1 MAISLETAKGL
12 QRGEYLH
19 LNASCKRWRVN
30 GKVQTWKR
38 DESRIRVPIKH
49 GLYGYDALTESEL
62 NLVHLESECTVVTK
76 YFMGTPVTRR
86 SNGR

>member
-12 QRGEYLH
+12 QRGECLH
-19 LNASCKRWRVN
+19 SERYKNGRGECQRWRVN

-49 GLYGYDALTESEL
+49 GLYAYDALTESEL
-62 NLVHLESECTVVTK
+62 NFVHLESGCTNEEK
-76 YFMGTPVTRR
+76 
-86 SNGR
+86 